1 MKRINILFVLLMLAV
16 VSFSQGTPRP
26 GEPIIPGGG
35 VAVPLDGGLLIALLA
50 GATVAISSFRKKKN
64 KDKQE

>member
-1 MKRINILFVLLMLAV
+1 MKRISIIFVLLMITVFTFAQ
-16 VSFSQGTPRP
+16 SGP
-26 GEPIIPGGG
+26 GDPGFVGGG
-35 VAVPLDGGLLIALLA
+35 VAVPLDGGVLIALLA

>member
-1 MKRINILFVLLMLAV
+1 MKRINIIFVLLMLAV
-16 VSFSQGTPRP
+16 FGFAQFPDP
-26 GEPIIPGGG
+26 APGGG
-35 VAVPLDGGLLIALLA
+35 VAVPLDGGVLIALLA

>member
-1 MKRINILFVLLMLAV
+1 MKRFTLILALIMIALL
-16 VSFSQGTPRP
+16 SFAQP
-26 GEPIIPGGG
+26 GPGDPGYIGGG
-35 VAVPLDGGLLIALLA
+35 AAVPLDGGLLIALLA

>member
-1 MKRINILFVLLMLAV
+1 MKRINIIFVLLMLVIV
-16 VSFSQGTPRP
+16 VFAQPKP
-26 GEPIIPGGG
+26 GDGISCG
-35 VAVPLDGGLLIALLA
+35 VAVPLDGGVLIALLA

>member
-16 VSFSQGTPRP
+16 FGFAQLSDPPS
-26 GEPIIPGGG
+26 GGG

>member
-1 MKRINILFVLLMLAV
+1 MKRINILFVLLMLTVIGFAN
-16 VSFSQGTPRP
+16 SPLPS
-26 GEPIIPGGG
+26 EPISTAPG

>member
-1 MKRINILFVLLMLAV
+1 MKRINIIFVLLTMSLLGFAN
-16 VSFSQGTPRP
+16 QNL
-26 GEPIIPGGG
+26 PGGPPSVG
-35 VAVPLDGGLLIALLA
+35 VAVPLDGGVLIALLA

>member
-1 MKRINILFVLLMLAV
+1 MKRINIIFVLLMLTV
-16 VSFSQGTPRP
+16 IVSGQPWP
-26 GEPIIPGGG
+26 GDGASTDGG
-35 VAVPLDGGLLIALLA
+35 VAVPLDGGVLIALLA

>member
-1 MKRINILFVLLMLAV
+1 MKRINIIFVLMMLTRVAFAQ
-16 VSFSQGTPRP
+16 SLPGDPGSQ
-26 GEPIIPGGG
+26 G
-35 VAVPLDGGLLIALLA
+35 VAVPLDGGVLIALLA

>member
-16 VSFSQGTPRP
+16 FGFAQFPDPASV
-26 GEPIIPGGG
+26 G
-35 VAVPLDGGLLIALLA
+35 VAVPLDGGVLIALLA

>member
-1 MKRINILFVLLMLAV
+1 MKRINIIFVLLML
-16 VSFSQGTPRP
+16 VSVCFAGP
-26 GEPIIPGGG
+26 GDPGSINTG
-35 VAVPLDGGLLIALLA
+35 VAVPLDGGVLIALLA

>member
-1 MKRINILFVLLMLAV
+1 MKRINIIFVLLMLAV
-16 VSFSQGTPRP
+16 FGFAQIPDPAPRD
-26 GEPIIPGGG
+26 G
-35 VAVPLDGGLLIALLA
+35 VAVPLDGGVLIALLA

>member
-1 MKRINILFVLLMLAV
+1 MKRINIIFVLLMLAV
-16 VSFSQGTPRP
+16 FGFAQLSDPRP
-26 GEPIIPGGG
+26 RGG
-35 VAVPLDGGLLIALLA
+35 VAVPLDGGVLIALLA

>member
-16 VSFSQGTPRP
+16 ISVAQP
-26 GEPIIPGGG
+26 GPGDPGYIAPG

>member
-16 VSFSQGTPRP
+16 IGFAQNLP
-26 GEPIIPGGG
+26 GGPATGG

>member
-1 MKRINILFVLLMLAV
+1 MKRINIIFVLLMLTV
-16 VSFSQGTPRP
+16 IVLGQPWP
-26 GEPIIPGGG
+26 GDGGSIGGG
-35 VAVPLDGGLLIALLA
+35 VAVPLDGGVLIALLA

>member
-1 MKRINILFVLLMLAV
+1 MMKRINIIFVLLMVAMY
-16 VSFSQGTPRP
+16 SFGHQTPTQP
-26 GEPIIPGGG
+26 VTPG
-35 VAVPLDGGLLIALLA
+35 VAVPLDGGVLIALLA

>member
-1 MKRINILFVLLMLAV
+1 MKRIKIIFVLLMLAV
-16 VSFSQGTPRP
+16 FGFAQFPDP
-26 GEPIIPGGG
+26 EPGGG
-35 VAVPLDGGLLIALLA
+35 VAVPLDGGVLIALLA

>member
-1 MKRINILFVLLMLAV
+1 MKRINIIFVLLMLTVFGFA
-16 VSFSQGTPRP
+16 QLGP
-26 GEPIIPGGG
+26 GDPGYVAPG
-35 VAVPLDGGLLIALLA
+35 VAVPLDGGVLIALLA